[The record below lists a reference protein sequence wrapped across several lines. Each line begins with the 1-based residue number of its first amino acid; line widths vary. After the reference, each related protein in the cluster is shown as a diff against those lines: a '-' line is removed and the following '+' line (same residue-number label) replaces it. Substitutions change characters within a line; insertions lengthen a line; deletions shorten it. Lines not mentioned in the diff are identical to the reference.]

1 MTSFSFGS
9 WRPVVQSADSAAVK
23 EPNGVPAAVTP
34 STIWKTY
41 QVCQIMS
48 GYVWL

>member
-9 WRPVVQSADSAAVK
+9 WRPVVQSADAAAVK

-34 STIWKTY
+34 ATIWKTY
-41 QVCQIMS
+41 QVR
-48 GYVWL
+48 